1 MSSLILRTATRALQ
15 PLLLL
20 FSVFLLLRGHH
31 EPGGG
36 FVGGLTATAAF
47 ALQALAYGVG
57 SARRALRVDPRTL
70 AGGGLVLALLGGAAS
85 LLAGRPF
92 MTSGWASVPVPGIG
106 PDELGTPLLFDA
118 GVYLVVLGSV
128 LGVILSLREE

>member
-85 LLAGRPF
+85 LFAGRPF

-106 PDELGTPLLFDA
+106 PVELGTPLLFDA

-128 LGVILSLREE
+128 LGVILSLGEE